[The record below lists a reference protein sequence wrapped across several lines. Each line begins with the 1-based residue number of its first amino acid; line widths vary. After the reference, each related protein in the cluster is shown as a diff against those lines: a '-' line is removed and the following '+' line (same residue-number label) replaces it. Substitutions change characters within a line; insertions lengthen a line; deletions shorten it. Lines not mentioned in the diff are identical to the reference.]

1 MPRWRSLTGRRAFAL
16 RTNVVFGQ
24 SKDKTRFQNDLGFV
38 LSQGL
43 TPFTNVDYKA
53 YMTEHQAF
61 TEGDEWKE

>member
-1 MPRWRSLTGRRAFAL
+1 
-16 RTNVVFGQ
+16 VVFGQ
-24 SKDKTRFQNDLGFV
+24 SLNKTRFQNDLGFV

>member
-1 MPRWRSLTGRRAFAL
+1 MSRWRPLTRKTGLCL

-24 SKDKTRFQNDLGFV
+24 SLNKTRFQNDLGFV

>member
-1 MPRWRSLTGRRAFAL
+1 MIHKKAQEPKFKILNASPKKA
-16 RTNVVFGQ
+16 Q
-24 SKDKTRFQNDLGFV
+24 EEMIGFV